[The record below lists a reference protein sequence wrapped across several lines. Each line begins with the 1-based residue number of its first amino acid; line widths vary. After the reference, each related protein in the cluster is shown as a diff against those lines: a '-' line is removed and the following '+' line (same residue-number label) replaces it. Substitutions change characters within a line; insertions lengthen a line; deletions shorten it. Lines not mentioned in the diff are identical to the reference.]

1 MLITTRPFP
10 RPIGEQMFQLPRVAT
25 LADPLRLA
33 VFISGSGSGMEALLR
48 HQEEGE
54 CSHTTIVVISN
65 VARVAGLARAKAH
78 GVMSEVIEH
87 SGQPGENADDRR
99 QAHEKAIHALLVKL
113 RIEAVILSGYMRILT
128 PWFVELWEG
137 RLINIHPSILPEFP
151 GGHAHRDVLSAGA
164 KVTGCTIHFVDTDMD
179 SGRIIA
185 QREVPVHKGD
195 SEESLSERVKQVEH
209 TLYPLVIDAFAS
221 GNLPL

>member
-1 MLITTRPFP
+1 
-10 RPIGEQMFQLPRVAT
+10 MFLLPRVAT
-25 LADPLRLA
+25 PDDPLLLA

-48 HQEEGE
+48 HQEENE
-54 CSHTTIVVISN
+54 CSHTTRVVISN
-65 VARVAGLARAKAH
+65 VAGVAGLARAKAH
-78 GVMSEVIEH
+78 GVTSEVIEH
-87 SGQPGENADDRR
+87 LGQPGGNADDRR
-99 QAHEKAIHALLVKL
+99 QAHEEAIHALLVEL

-128 PWFVELWEG
+128 PWFVERWEG
-137 RLINIHPSILPEFP
+137 RLINIHPSLLPEFP
-151 GGHAHRDVLSAGA
+151 GAHAHRDVLSAGV

-185 QREVPVHKGD
+185 QREVSVYHSD
-195 SEESLSERVKQVEH
+195 DEESLGERVKQVEH